1 VSYLAP
7 ANPRK
12 FPVTEST
19 LQSLKKTV
27 LHEHLDGSLRVAT
40 LLDLADQY
48 GYTGLPATDAEGL
61 AASLDMGDSGS
72 LRKYLEAFEY
82 TIAVMQHEE
91 ALARVAY
98 ENLEDL
104 ASEGVVY
111 AEIRFGPSL
120 HTAKGLD
127 RAAVIEA
134 VIDGFTRAQRDY
146 GIVWGIIVDALRQ
159 DTDSET
165 VADLAIR
172 YADRGVVAFD
182 LSGPEAGNPV
192 RNYLPAL
199 RKAKEHGLG
208 ITIHAGEG
216 DGVHSIWQAI
226 ALGAAQRI
234 GHGVRITEDCA
245 VEGGEIVEVG
255 SVARRVRDHRIPLEV
270 CPTSNANTAIV
281 DNPADHP
288 LGMLQRAGFAVTL
301 NTDNRLMS
309 NITLTDEYELAE
321 RAFGFD
327 RAIFDEMNRTAL
339 TGAFGDW
346 SVRKALIAEHF
357 PA

>member
-1 VSYLAP
+1 M
-7 ANPRK
+7 
-12 FPVTEST
+12 TESN
-19 LQSLKKTV
+19 LHSLKKTV
-27 LHEHLDGSLRVAT
+27 LHEHLDGSLRVPT
-40 LLDLADQY
+40 LLDLADEY
-48 GYTGLPATDAEGL
+48 GYDGLPASDAAGL
-61 AASLDMGDSGS
+61 AASLHMGDSGS
-72 LRKYLEAFEY
+72 LSKYLEAFEY
-82 TIAVMQHEE
+82 TIAVMQHED
-91 ALARVAY
+91 AIARVAY

-127 RAAVIEA
+127 RSAVIEA
-134 VIDGFTRAQRDY
+134 VIDGFTRAQRDH

-182 LSGPEAGNPV
+182 LAGPEAGNPV

-199 RKAKEHGLG
+199 RSAKEHGLG

-216 DGVHSIWQAI
+216 DGVHSIWQAV

-234 GHGVRITEDCA
+234 GHGVRIVEDCV
-245 VEGGEIVEVG
+245 VEDGEIVEVG
-255 SVARRVRDHRIPLEV
+255 SVARRIRDHRIPLEV

-281 DNPADHP
+281 ATPDDHP
-288 LGMLQRAGFAVTL
+288 LGMLHRAGFAVTL

-309 NITLTDEYELAE
+309 NITLTDEYELAT

-327 RAIFDEMNRTAL
+327 EAIFNEMNRTAL
-339 TGAFGDW
+339 NGAFGDW
-346 SVRKALIAEHF
+346 SQRKTLIDEHF

>member
-1 VSYLAP
+1 MSCLAP

-12 FPVTEST
+12 YPVTEST

-27 LHEHLDGSLRVAT
+27 LHDHLDGSLRVAT

-48 GYTGLPATDAEGL
+48 GYTGLPAADAEGL
-61 AASLDMGDSGS
+61 AASLDMGHSGS

-82 TIAVMQHEE
+82 TIAVMQHEQ

-172 YADRGVVAFD
+172 DRKSVV
-182 LSGPEAGNPV
+182 
-192 RNYLPAL
+192 
-199 RKAKEHGLG
+199 
-208 ITIHAGEG
+208 
-216 DGVHSIWQAI
+216 
-226 ALGAAQRI
+226 
-234 GHGVRITEDCA
+234 
-245 VEGGEIVEVG
+245 
-255 SVARRVRDHRIPLEV
+255 
-270 CPTSNANTAIV
+270 
-281 DNPADHP
+281 
-288 LGMLQRAGFAVTL
+288 
-301 NTDNRLMS
+301 
-309 NITLTDEYELAE
+309 
-321 RAFGFD
+321 
-327 RAIFDEMNRTAL
+327 
-339 TGAFGDW
+339 
-346 SVRKALIAEHF
+346 
-357 PA
+357 